1 MKNYKES
8 ILKELNSTK
17 EKAIALKNTRDT
29 ELQRAEKTYRG
40 QALKD
45 IRTSIED
52 NYTNGINELT
62 STTASYLNKVNTELR
77 KQVSAIATK
86 SLTDNEITD
95 MEFIKAYGI
104 KKMQDNPILFNMYLE
119 KHAHSFPFRALLV
132 SEGVNMDN
140 VSIPITEIDNIFM
153 ACDRYLTNIRTT
165 PEYASSLDSAVLLS
179 DNHGSIGMNCTTV
192 DTFINAYSDQRGAH
206 TPP

>member
-8 ILKELNSTK
+8 ILKELNSTN
-17 EKAIALKNTRDT
+17 EKAITLKNTRDT
-29 ELQRAEKTYRG
+29 ELGKAEKTYRG
-40 QALKD
+40 QALE
-45 IRTSIED
+45 RARASIEE
-52 NYTNGINELT
+52 NYTNGINELA

-140 VSIPITEIDNIFM
+140 ASIPITEIDNIFM

-192 DTFINAYSDQRGAH
+192 DTFINAYSD
-206 TPP
+206 

>member
-8 ILKELNSTK
+8 ILKELNSTN
-17 EKAIALKNTRDT
+17 EKAITLKNTRDT
-29 ELQRAEKTYRG
+29 ELGKAEKTYRG
-40 QALKD
+40 QALE
-45 IRTSIED
+45 RARASIEE
-52 NYTNGINELT
+52 NYTNGINELA

-140 VSIPITEIDNIFM
+140 AAIPITEIDSIFE
-153 ACDRYLTNIRTT
+153 ACDYYLKNISTA
-165 PEYASSLDSAVLLS
+165 PEYASSLNCAVLLS
-179 DNHGSIGMNCTTV
+179 DNHGSIGMNCNTV
-192 DTFINAYSDQRGAH
+192 DTFINAYSD
-206 TPP
+206 

>member
-8 ILKELNSTK
+8 ILKTLNSTN

-29 ELQRAEKTYRG
+29 ELHKADNTYRN
-40 QALKD
+40 QALE
-45 IRTSIED
+45 RARASIESD
-52 NYTNGINELT
+52 YANGINELA

-86 SLTDNEITD
+86 SLTDSEITD

-119 KHAHSFPFRALLV
+119 KHAHSFPFMALLV
-132 SEGVNMDN
+132 SEGVNLDN
-140 VSIPITEIDNIFM
+140 ASIPITEIDNLFE
-153 ACDRYLTNIRTT
+153 ACDYYLKNISTI
-165 PEYASSLDSAVLLS
+165 PDYASSLDSAVLLS
-179 DNHGSIGMNCTTV
+179 DDHGSIGMNCNTI
-192 DTFINAYSDQRGAH
+192 DTFINAYSD
-206 TPP
+206 

>member
-8 ILKELNSTK
+8 ILKALNSTN
-17 EKAIALKNTRDT
+17 EKAIELKNTRDT
-29 ELQRAEKTYRG
+29 ELGKAEKTYRG
-40 QALKD
+40 QALE
-45 IRTSIED
+45 RARASIESD
-52 NYTNGINELT
+52 YTNGINELA
-62 STTASYLNKVNTELR
+62 STTSSYLSKVNTELR

-119 KHAHSFPFRALLV
+119 KHAHSFPFMALLV
-132 SEGVNMDN
+132 SEGVNLDN
-140 VSIPITEIDNIFM
+140 ASIPINEIDNIFE
-153 ACDRYLTNIRTT
+153 ACDYYLKNISTT

-179 DNHGSIGMNCTTV
+179 DDHGSIGMNCSTV
-192 DTFINAYSDQRGAH
+192 DTFINTYTEG
-206 TPP
+206 

>member
-1 MKNYKES
+1 MKNYKET
-8 ILKELNSTK
+8 ILKRLNSLN
-17 EKAIALKNTRDT
+17 EKAIALKNDRDMQL
-29 ELQRAEKTYRG
+29 ERAEKIYKG
-40 QALKD
+40 QTLLNIKTDLKD
-45 IRTSIED
+45 GYLNAIK
-52 NYTNGINELT
+52 ELT
-62 STTASYLNKVNTELR
+62 AKERDYLNNLNLSVR
-77 KQVSAIATK
+77 KEISTIATK

-119 KHAHSFPFRALLV
+119 KHARSFPFRALLV

-140 VSIPITEIDNIFM
+140 ASIPITEIDNIFM

-179 DNHGSIGMNCTTV
+179 DNHRSIGMNCTTV
-192 DTFINAYSDQRGAH
+192 DTFINAYSD
-206 TPP
+206 